1 MESLEWLKNVERLC
15 FILLFGLCLLTF
27 SATSVMAVD
36 KAQSG
41 SPVVGTSDSTTSTPS
56 PSPTSSS
63 SSSHPD
69 SSSHHKS
76 AYSQGSAAGK
86 NDGKV
91 GVYDLAAACPSGS
104 SACVSG
110 YKHSYVE
117 TCTKSSLGCG
127 DGPTTLGST
136 TSSKSSHKHSTT
148 TKTSS
153 SSTSSSSSSSATH
166 STHTQQNITNLVIQV
181 VTDNQTSW
189 DGGYCCTP
197 GTLNAKLMGNL
208 SNPLTGTQQFSMGC
222 SANFL
227 AMARIDSSAHNPPHL
242 TINVLNN
249 DKVIGSNTTN
259 TINDNATVNGK
270 C

>member
-1 MESLEWLKNVERLC
+1 MESLEWLKNLERLC
-15 FILLFGLCLLTF
+15 LILLFGFCLLTF
-27 SATSVMAVD
+27 SASSVMAVD
-36 KAQSG
+36 KSN
-41 SPVVGTSDSTTSTPS
+41 STTSTS
-56 PSPTSSS
+56 SSSTSSP
-63 SSSHPD
+63 SSSHPH
-69 SSSHHKS
+69 SSSHNKDT
-76 AYSQGSAAGK
+76 YNQGSAAGK

-91 GVYDLAAACPSGS
+91 GVYDLAAACTSGS
-104 SACVSG
+104 SACAAG

-117 TCTKSSLGCG
+117 TCTKSTFGCG

-136 TSSKSSHKHSTT
+136 TTSKSLHNHNTA
-148 TKTSS
+148 TKT
-153 SSTSSSSSSSATH
+153 SSTSSSSSTSP
-166 STHTQQNITNLVIQV
+166 HTKQNVTNLVIQV

-197 GTLNAKLMGNL
+197 GTFNTKLIGNL
-208 SNPLTGTQQFSMGC
+208 SNPLTGRQQFSMGC
-222 SANFL
+222 SADFL

-242 TINVLNN
+242 TINVLDN